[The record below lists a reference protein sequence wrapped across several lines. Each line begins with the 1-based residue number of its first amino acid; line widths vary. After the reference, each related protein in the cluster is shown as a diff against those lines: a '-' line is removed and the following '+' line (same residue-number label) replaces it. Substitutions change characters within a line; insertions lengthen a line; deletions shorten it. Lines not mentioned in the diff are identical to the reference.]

1 MEIVYSKHFLFHAG
15 LNMIAM
21 SVTGVG
27 VCAFCIIMLIAVITR
42 IVNSFSN
49 ALTDE
54 RSQIISFVN
63 L

>member
-1 MEIVYSKHFLFHAG
+1 
-15 LNMIAM
+15 MIAM

-54 RSQIISFVN
+54 RSN
-63 L
+63 N